1 MADAGAVEQAMMEV
15 ASAMGFSELKEK
27 QVEAILALVSGKD
40 VLVSLPTGYGKS
52 VIYGIL
58 PLLFNNSKA
67 SYNGCTGWLYYGCV
81 FHTAQDLLEALWC
94 VLALSHPS

>member
-1 MADAGAVEQAMMEV
+1 MTANYLRAVNQSIPTWTWGITFFYFSAGIYSGLAAMADAGAVEQAMMEV

-27 QVEAILALVSGKD
+27 QVEAILALVSGKN

-58 PLLFNNSKA
+58 PLLFNKLK
-67 SYNGCTGWLYYGCV
+67 G
-81 FHTAQDLLEALWC
+81 
-94 VLALSHPS
+94 